1 MQSLTKMKHVG
12 QGEYAVSDDPT
23 LVLATLLGSCVSTC
37 LFDPVS
43 KVGGLN
49 HMVLPN
55 DSSTDPFDMMTQVN
69 AMECLINGLLRMG
82 AVRSRMI
89 AKVFGGARMIGSSAG
104 VGEKNARFVLSFL
117 EDEGI
122 PVEGKN
128 LGGTQARRIRFDPT
142 TGRAQLKFVND
153 RPIEHI
159 VKPPEPKLS
168 SGMELF

>member
-1 MQSLTKMKHVG
+1 MTRMKHVG
-12 QGEYAVSDDPT
+12 QGEYAVSDDPD

-37 LFDPVS
+37 LFDPLS

-55 DSSTDPFDMMTQVN
+55 DSSTDPFDIMNQVN
-69 AMECLINGLLRMG
+69 AMECLINGLLRIG

-128 LGGTQARRIRFDPT
+128 LGGTQARRIRLDPT
-142 TGRAQLKFVND
+142 TGRVQLKFVND
-153 RPIEHI
+153 RPVEQIA
-159 VKPPEPKLS
+159 PPPQPKTS
-168 SGMELF
+168 NGMELF